1 MSYKSMK
8 KGSQAQKGLSAKIIQ
23 GRLIWL

>member
-8 KGSQAQKGLSAKIIQ
+8 KGT
-23 GRLIWL
+23 